1 MDGSDWHV
9 KLLGEAC
16 IEWMKFSQVDGIMEA
31 SKVNRVKGEPRYL
44 GR

>member
-16 IEWMKFSQVDGIMEA
+16 IERMKFSQVDGSEQ
-31 SKVNRVKGEPRYL
+31 S
-44 GR
+44 